1 VWTQC
6 GHADTPSLSVSLR
19 LMSPKGRNGN
29 HLNQIKMEQNKFS
42 FEAQERNEIL
52 QPIIDRLLYL
62 PKSELG
68 TYKEYLKILEE
79 LYPIDVQV
87 QNGIRIYN
95 VTKSK

>member
-1 VWTQC
+1 
-6 GHADTPSLSVSLR
+6 
-19 LMSPKGRNGN
+19 
-29 HLNQIKMEQNKFS
+29 MEQNKFS

-79 LYPIDVQV
+79 FYPIDVQV
-87 QNGIRIYN
+87 KNGIRIYN
-95 VTKSK
+95 LTKSK